1 MTIKPL
7 LTRPRQ
13 QHHLVIRLV
22 TRLHSAQPPHI
33 LSSAEGE

>member
-1 MTIKPL
+1 MKIKPL
-7 LTRPRQ
+7 LKRPRQ

-22 TRLHSAQPPHI
+22 TGLHSAHPPHI